1 MPMPRPRKSN
11 PSPSPALSGYRDTC
25 PFSGRPLEFVQT
37 SAGWQVR
44 GPGWVSTQF
53 YRTKEGAQWDF
64 SYNLGEPCAGVSNPN
79 PKVEVRELEEPDT
92 EIENKANSMKKFVEN
107 VAEEVVSG

>member
-1 MPMPRPRKSN
+1 MPRPKNKLPGLISG
-11 PSPSPALSGYRDTC
+11 ALDKYREVC

-64 SYNLGEPCAGVSNPN
+64 SHNLGEPANFANPT
-79 PKVEVRELEEPDT
+79 PKVQVREIEEPDT
-92 EIENKANSMKKFVEN
+92 EIEDKANSMKKFVEA

>member
-1 MPMPRPRKSN
+1 MPRPAKTNTKPVSN
-11 PSPSPALSGYRDTC
+11 ALDKYREIC

-44 GPGWVSTQF
+44 APGWVSTQF

-64 SYNLGEPCAGVSNPN
+64 SHNLGEPANFSNPN
-79 PKVEVRELEEPDT
+79 PKIEVRELVEPET
-92 EIENKANSMKKFVEN
+92 EIENKARSIQGFVED
-107 VAEEVVSG
+107 VAEVIASD